1 VPATHADALEVLRT
15 QVPHRLFRFAEHLA
29 ADPEM
34 DLARAAAAVG
44 APGKGVELMKD
55 ARTARVLCAIIG
67 NDTEALKDQR
77 RQTLLMLATMIS
89 FDPALAFD
97 QFNKPLPIHE
107 IPPEVRA
114 CIKAY
119 ETKPDGSTKITFSSR
134 LEAIKLMLAHFGD
147 IENRTLA
154 VGGHATIVFRGR
166 GPIE

>member
-1 VPATHADALEVLRT
+1 MPATHTDALEVLRT

-34 DLARAAAAVG
+34 SLERAAQAVG
-44 APGKGVELMKD
+44 APGKGTELMRD

-67 NDTEALKDQR
+67 SDTEALKDQR

-89 FDPALAFD
+89 FDPAEAFD
-97 QFNKPLPIHE
+97 KFNKPLPIHE
-107 IPPEVRA
+107 IPPAVRA
-114 CIKAY
+114 CIKSY
-119 ETKPDGSTKITFSSR
+119 ELKPDGSTKVTFTSR
-134 LEAIKLMLAHFGD
+134 LDAIKLMLAHFGD
-147 IENRTLA
+147 VENRALA